1 MHGEDITQLFSL
13 TGLNLWQAGP
23 RVPQPL
29 AVLVQASRGGGGAP
43 DGLAGP
49 CPGLPPT
56 THLGQVPQGLLQP
69 LSVLCVQ
76 GGLLL
81 ELQGFLAWW

>member
-29 AVLVQASRGGGGAP
+29 AVLVQASRGGGAL
-43 DGLAGP
+43 DGLAG
-49 CPGLPPT
+49 LPPH